1 VEKGNVFARYPGGS
15 ESQGSM
21 AKYGAMSL
29 VKSEYQP
36 SQLSTK
42 DGDFRRK
49 GEPSQGM
56 LNSKYGDAGK
66 SQGMMNSKYGDA
78 GKSRAS

>member
-1 VEKGNVFARYPGGS
+1 MGQGNAFARYPGGT

-21 AKYGAMSL
+21 AKYGAMAL
-29 VKSEYQP
+29 GKSDYQP

-49 GEPSQGM
+49 DQPSQGM
-56 LNSKYGDAGK
+56 LNSKYGDGGK
-66 SQGMMNSKYGDA
+66 SQGMLNSKYGDG